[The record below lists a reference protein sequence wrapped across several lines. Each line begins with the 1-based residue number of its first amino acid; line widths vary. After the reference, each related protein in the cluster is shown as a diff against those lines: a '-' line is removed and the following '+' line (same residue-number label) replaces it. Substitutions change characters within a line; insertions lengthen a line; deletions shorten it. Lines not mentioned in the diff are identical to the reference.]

1 MQTCYSEELSVNV
14 NEWLGLPP
22 HVNSISICLTLCEDD
37 DYEEEE
43 QDKGASR
50 YDVCIG
56 GGHGK
61 ADAVKEVVE
70 ISLYKSE
77 PNVNKVGRGW
87 KYPKILRSSY
97 MEAP

>member
-50 YDVCIG
+50 YDVRIG
-56 GGHGK
+56 GG
-61 ADAVKEVVE
+61 
-70 ISLYKSE
+70 S
-77 PNVNKVGRGW
+77 W
-87 KYPKILRSSY
+87 KGGQSKGGCMNFIV
-97 MEAP
+97 

>member
-43 QDKGASR
+43 QDKGTSR
-50 YDVCIG
+50 YDV
-56 GGHGK
+56 
-61 ADAVKEVVE
+61 
-70 ISLYKSE
+70 
-77 PNVNKVGRGW
+77 
-87 KYPKILRSSY
+87 
-97 MEAP
+97 